1 MNKKEL
7 IKNIAIIVL
16 VPTVLVGAY
25 YGGKFI
31 HKKYKEKKKRDKEKE
46 DAENAKKSNSVV
58 DTGVVDT
65 TGMVKYTINVPFKL
79 QQQLFTNGKFFDE
92 IIKVNYSLQNE
103 LVENDMI
110 KVNIMA
116 LPKDLARLN
125 DIVKKLSD
133 EITIVPTT

>member
-7 IKNIAIIVL
+7 IKNIVIAIVVPSAIVGL
-16 VPTVLVGAY
+16 Y
-25 YGGKFI
+25 FGGKFI

-46 DAENAKKSNSVV
+46 DAENANKSKSVN

-65 TGMVKYTINVPFKL
+65 TGMVKYTINVPLKL
-79 QQQLFTNGKFFDE
+79 QQQLFSNGKFFDE
-92 IIKVNYSLQNE
+92 ILKVNYSLQNE

-110 KVNIMA
+110 KVNIMT
-116 LPKDLARLN
+116 LPKDLAKLN
-125 DIVKKLSD
+125 DIVKKLND

>member
-46 DAENAKKSNSVV
+46 DAENAKKSKSVN

-65 TGMVKYTINVPFKL
+65 TGMVKYTINVPLKL
-79 QQQLFTNGKFFDE
+79 QQQLFSNGKFFDE
-92 IIKVNYSLQNE
+92 ILKVNYSLQNE

-110 KVNIMA
+110 KVNIMT
-116 LPKDLARLN
+116 LPKDLAKLN
-125 DIVKKLSD
+125 DIVKKLND